1 MKEKVF
7 RYIEENSMI
16 AKGDRV
22 LVALSGGPDSVC
34 LLSILEELKE
44 DLNIEILAAHL
55 NHCIRGEEADNDEEY
70 SRLLCEKLNIRFYS
84 QRVKVEDMASELG
97 ISSEM
102 AGRKARYDFF
112 DDIKKKENINKIAL
126 AHNANDQAETILM
139 RLMRGTGM
147 DGLEGIKPIR
157 DGKYIRPILCLTRPE
172 IEKYCNLKKLDPK
185 IDKTNLDPI
194 YARNKVR
201 LELIPYIQK
210 NFNEDIINTLNRFS
224 SITSRDNS
232 YMDEM
237 TEKAFEKYVLLS
249 KERAVIG
256 KECFKEHSAI
266 VTRVIRKA
274 IENIVNSLNNFQQIH
289 ILDIIDLQKTNGGK
303 YINLPMNIV
312 AENVYGDIILRLK
325 NDDTI
330 DYSPLKIALKNFEEK
345 QLQKGIFM
353 GKIFNYN
360 IFIRLIMKNKS
371 INIKGNDYTRYFEFP
386 VDSDIVIR
394 QREQGDKFV
403 PYGMKGNKKLKDLF
417 MDMKISKEKRDK
429 TPIVLFDNVITWIV
443 GYRTSNNFKIDKDT
457 KQILEIKA
465 EWEDTTY
472 DE

>member
-1 MKEKVF
+1 MKEKVLK
-7 RYIEENSMI
+7 YIEENSMI
-16 AKGDRV
+16 SKGDRV

-34 LLSILEELKE
+34 LLNVLNELKE
-44 DLNIEILAAHL
+44 ALDIEIFAAHL
-55 NHCIRGEEADNDEEY
+55 NHCIRGEEADKDEEY
-70 SRLLCEKLNIRFYS
+70 SKSLCERLGIKFYS
-84 QRVKVEDMASELG
+84 RNVKVEDMAKELG

-112 DDIKKKENINKIAL
+112 DYIKDREHIDKIAL

-147 DGLEGIKPIR
+147 DGLEGIKPVR
-157 DGKYIRPILCLTRPE
+157 EDKYIRPILCLTRSE
-172 IEKYCNLKKLDPK
+172 IENYCDENHLDAR
-185 IDKTNLDPI
+185 IDKTNLEPI

-210 NFNEDIINTLNRFS
+210 NFNEDIVNTLNRFS
-224 SITSRDNS
+224 SITSRDNN
-232 YMDEM
+232 YMESM
-237 TEKAFEKYVLLS
+237 TEKSFKEYVTLS
-249 KERAVIG
+249 KDRAVIG

-274 IENIVNSLNNFQQIH
+274 VEAIVKSLNNFQQVH
-289 ILDIIDLQKTNGGK
+289 ILDIINLQNTEGSK

-312 AENVYGDIILRLK
+312 AENDYGDIVLRLK
-325 NDDTI
+325 DDNDYE
-330 DYSPLKIALKNFEEK
+330 YSPIKISLKDFDEK
-345 QLQKGIFM
+345 QLQKGIFI

-360 IFIRLIMKNKS
+360 IFIRLIIKNKS

-386 VDSDIVIR
+386 KDSDIVIR
-394 QREQGDKFV
+394 QREQGDKFI
-403 PYGMKGNKKLKDLF
+403 PYGMKGSKKLKDLF
-417 MDMKISKEKRDK
+417 MDMKVPKEKREK
-429 TPIVLFDNVITWIV
+429 TPVVLFDNVITWIV

>member
-7 RYIEENSMI
+7 KYIKENSMI
-16 AKGDRV
+16 NEGDRV

-34 LLSILEELKE
+34 LLSVLNELKE
-44 DLNIEILAAHL
+44 VLNIEIFAAHL
-55 NHCIRGEEADNDEEY
+55 NHCIRGEEADKDEEY
-70 SRLLCEKLNIRFYS
+70 SKSLCEKLKIKFYS
-84 QRVKVEDMASELG
+84 RNVKVENMAKELG

-112 DDIKKKENINKIAL
+112 DDIKEKEHINKIAL

-157 DGKYIRPILCLTRPE
+157 EHKYIRPILCLTRAE
-172 IEKYCNLKKLDPK
+172 IENYCDEKCLDAR
-185 IDKTNLDPI
+185 IDKTNLEPI

-224 SITSRDNS
+224 NITSRDNS
-232 YMDEM
+232 YMEAM
-237 TEKAFEKYVLLS
+237 TEKAFKEYVVIL
-249 KERAVIG
+249 KDRVVIG
-256 KECFKEHSAI
+256 KECFKEHGAI
-266 VTRVIRKA
+266 ATRVIRKA
-274 IENIVNSLNNFQQIH
+274 IETIVNSLNNFQQVH
-289 ILDIIDLQKTNGGK
+289 ILDIINLQNTQGSK
-303 YINLPMNIV
+303 YINLPMNVV
-312 AENVYGDIILRLK
+312 AENDYGDIVLRV
-325 NDDTI
+325 NSDDTSE
-330 DYSPLKIALKNFEEK
+330 YSPLQISLKDFDKK

-353 GKIFNYN
+353 GRIFNYN
-360 IFIRLIMKNKS
+360 IFIKLIMKNKS

-386 VDSDIVIR
+386 EDSDIVIR

-403 PYGMKGNKKLKDLF
+403 PYGMKGSKKLKDLF
-417 MDMKISKEKRDK
+417 MDMKIPKEKREK
-429 TPIVLFDNVITWIV
+429 TPVVLFDNVITWIV